1 MTIITQNGQ
10 IINYRYIR
18 EIGLYDAKDDDG
30 NYFCL
35 ISAKNEKDEELDLAA
50 YPSSDEGEIAYD
62 KLVTAF
68 MSNAFAFS
76 FAMEEPVMLK
86 EESVSSENKAE
97 PDKSSYKK
105 RFIEKDR

>member
-10 IINYRYIR
+10 ILNYRYIR
-18 EIGLYDAKDDDG
+18 EIGLYDAKDDDN

-35 ISAKNEKDEELDLAA
+35 ISAKNEKGEELDLAA
-50 YPSSDEGEIAYD
+50 YPTSDEGEAAYD
-62 KLVTAF
+62 KLVNAF
-68 MSNAFAFS
+68 MRDAFVFS
-76 FAMEEPVMLK
+76 FATEEPIMLK
-86 EESVSSENKAE
+86 EEAVSPENKTE